1 MAAISK
7 SVSHRLYP
15 AAGDGADDADDAAQ
29 HNKKT
34 RQESNTARPKRL
46 PCGWLCVSAPP
57 SQSCFFRYWMT
68 ESSGSRP
75 RLQYGHLM
83 IATRELPGSGNGISH
98 NATGCVRFL
107 QTLRA

>member
-1 MAAISK
+1 MLMMQLSII
-7 SVSHRLYP
+7 
-15 AAGDGADDADDAAQ
+15 
-29 HNKKT
+29 N
-34 RQESNTARPKRL
+34 NTATILHGAPEGL
-46 PCGWLCVSAPP
+46 PCGWLCVSARLS
-57 SQSCFFRYWMT
+57 SQSWFFRYWMT
-68 ESSGSRP
+68 ESSGSCP